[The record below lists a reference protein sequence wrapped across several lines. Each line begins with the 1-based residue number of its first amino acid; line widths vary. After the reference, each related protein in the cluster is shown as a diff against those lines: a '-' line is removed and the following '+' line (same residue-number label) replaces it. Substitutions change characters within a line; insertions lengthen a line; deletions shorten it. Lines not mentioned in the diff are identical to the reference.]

1 MKSAEKAEVRGPKL
15 DSDVMKREEKGS
27 KMSQM
32 AGDASSKTGGNL
44 DHVILDLA
52 WMTVV
57 LYWKQYKVAD
67 NRYRGPV
74 GTGYQGR
81 GPGSTVLKEVRS
93 GNSG

>member
-1 MKSAEKAEVRGPKL
+1 MKRCEKAEVRGPKR

-44 DHVILDLA
+44 DQVILDVA

-57 LYWKQYKVAD
+57 LY
-67 NRYRGPV
+67 
-74 GTGYQGR
+74 
-81 GPGSTVLKEVRS
+81 
-93 GNSG
+93 